1 MPNGTYKDLCIDAVD
16 PATQGTFWGP
26 LLGWHAEPLDNGDHC
41 LREGDGA
48 PGRVQVWVNGV
59 PEPLTVK
66 NRLHLDVNAHSV
78 QDVVDAGGTVV
89 DGDSFG
95 WTVMRD
101 PDGQLFC
108 VFVRDRSTPVG
119 PYELAWDV
127 TGGAEDCRS
136 LATWWADLLG
146 GEVTHEDDYSWV
158 GPVPRCPFQAM
169 TFAPVPEPKTVKN
182 RIHIEVLVEDLAEL
196 IAGGATRLRMKGDGG
211 IGWHVMA
218 DPAGNE
224 FCAFTRD

>member
-1 MPNGTYKDLCIDAVD
+1 MPIATYKDLCIDAVD
-16 PATQGTFWGP
+16 PAAQGAFWGP
-26 LLGWHAEPLDNGDHC
+26 LLGWRAETMDNGDCC
-41 LREGDGA
+41 LREAGDQS
-48 PGRVQVWVNGV
+48 RVQVWINGV
-59 PEPLTVK
+59 PEPLAGK
-66 NRLHLDVNAHSV
+66 NRLHLDINAHSV
-78 QDVVDAGGTVV
+78 QAVVDAGGTVI
-89 DGDSFG
+89 DDQSFS

-127 TGGAEDCRS
+127 TGGVQDCRS
-136 LATWWADLLG
+136 LATWWAELLG
-146 GEVTHEDDYSWV
+146 GELTHEDDYSWI
-158 GPVPRCPFQAM
+158 GRVPRSPFQAM

-182 RIHIEVLVEDLAEL
+182 RIHIDVLVDDLDAL
-196 IAGGATRLRMKGDGG
+196 MAAGATRLRIKGDGG